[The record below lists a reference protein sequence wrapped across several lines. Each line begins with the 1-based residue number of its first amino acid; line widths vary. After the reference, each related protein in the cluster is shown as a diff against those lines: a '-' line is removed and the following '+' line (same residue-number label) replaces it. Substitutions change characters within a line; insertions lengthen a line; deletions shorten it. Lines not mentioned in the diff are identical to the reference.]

1 MAAVFG
7 TACAWS
13 LDFFMPRY
21 AASADVAII
30 PRRASVALDARFQ
43 AVGPQGGQ
51 RQGGFSRQGHRA
63 ALVGLV
69 HQADLAERVFDRL
82 RGDLEEDAS
91 PARLL
96 SAIDA
101 DLFVIGMA
109 TEASQSDLIRL
120 TAYAPVPGLAKALA
134 DTWAE
139 GFVDDVNALFADV
152 PRQVVD
158 TIAAERASVRERY
171 LEAESELQGFMAA
184 SRADLLDQE
193 IAAKDAVIEEVVSTW
208 HQTATAA
215 FQKEVTSRLA
225 AVDENL
231 EQLRRTRA
239 NLADARALRSLLESA
254 NPSSI
259 ASNSLA
265 IHLFKARMVSN
276 VANLEIRLGE
286 ISAGSA
292 TDQQQ
297 DLDFT
302 IKGLEEHADRL
313 NQVIASQTAALAS
326 LVGDDASE
334 QNGIRDRL
342 QEMVR
347 QLDTEGDQPMMSL
360 LAKLER
366 EKRALATAR
375 EQELTTKA
383 NLTVERDL
391 LRTTL
396 STLQSEVVELELAVA
411 SAPSQVRLASG
422 AVLPVDTAWPA
433 APLVGAISLVAGFL
447 GALLLVPVASALGW
461 QPPLGR
467 RFAPVPA

>member
-1 MAAVFG
+1 
-7 TACAWS
+7 
-13 LDFFMPRY
+13 MPRY

-43 AVGPQGGQ
+43 AVENPGGG
-51 RQGGFSRQGHRA
+51 RVRGGNYMGHRA

-82 RGDLEEDAS
+82 QGDLEDDAS

-101 DLFVIGMA
+101 DLFTIGMA
-109 TEASQSDLIRL
+109 TEASRSDLIRL
-120 TAYAPVPGLAKALA
+120 TAYAPVPELAKALA

-139 GFVDDVNALFADV
+139 SFVEDVNALFADV
-152 PRQVVD
+152 PRRVVA

-171 LEAESELQGFMAA
+171 LEAEGELRAFMAA
-184 SRADLLDQE
+184 SRAELLEQE
-193 IAAKDAVIEEVVSTW
+193 IAAKDAVIQEVVTTW
-208 HQTATAA
+208 RQTATAA
-215 FQKEVTSRLA
+215 FQKELTSRLA

-231 EQLRRTRA
+231 EQLRKTRA
-239 NLADARALRSLLESA
+239 NLADAKALRSLLESA
-254 NPSSI
+254 NPSSV

-265 IHLFKARMVSN
+265 IHLFKARMVTN
-276 VANLEIRLGE
+276 VANLEVRLDAPP
-286 ISAGSA
+286 AGSA
-292 TDQQQ
+292 ADQQA
-297 DLDFT
+297 DLDVT
-302 IKGLEEHADRL
+302 INGLEQHAGRL
-313 NQVIASQTAALAS
+313 NEEIATQTAALAS
-326 LVGDDASE
+326 LVGDDTSD
-334 QNGIRDRL
+334 QDGIRNLLDA
-342 QEMVR
+342 MIA
-347 QLDTEGDQPMMSL
+347 QLDTERDQPMMML

-366 EKRALATAR
+366 EKRALATER
-375 EQELTTKA
+375 EQELTIQA
-383 NLTVERDL
+383 NLTVDRDL
-391 LRTTL
+391 MRTTL

-433 APLVGAISLVAGFL
+433 TPLVSAIALVVGFL

-467 RFAPVPA
+467 RFAPPQA